1 MGAPAR
7 GCLSAKTALY
17 TRAGAE
23 AIRAGL
29 RDLLDGLERV
39 LAERLSQDGT
49 ADLPAVPPAEAARLR
64 VTLTRGHVVIESVYR
79 DPSRLRAAAQSLVDL
94 IVPVG

>member
-1 MGAPAR
+1 MGTPAR
-7 GCLSAKTALY
+7 GCLSAKTALD

-64 VTLTRGHVVIESVYR
+64 VTLTLATSS
-79 DPSRLRAAAQSLVDL
+79 SRACTRIRPGCGPRHSPWS
-94 IVPVG
+94 I